1 MLRKSVLFTAALF
14 SPAVATATDLDVT
27 VQSGGSS
34 TIQVFPGETVN
45 YDVVGELTDALNE
58 GLALALLD
66 LSFDGGALSQGAAPT
81 SNPMMNF
88 DRPAGMTNPQGYGG
102 VVSGGDLIQV
112 GGAQNTILNSFAP
125 VPNGIVIKDV
135 AKPGSPVTIVS
146 GSLTA
151 PDQVGTYTLSVS
163 SVDANVI
170 RQGETGNPFWAVEGA
185 PAGTVTDLTIE
196 VIGLEVDV
204 ITLSASG
211 PFPQHQNFTL
221 NAGASNAG
229 RPYIMLGSVSGTT
242 PGLQI
247 SANVHLPLNH
257 DFYFDFLIA
266 NPNAPILPGSSG
278 VLNGAG
284 QASTFF
290 ALPAGLPA
298 SVVNATIHHAY
309 VLIPTTF
316 ASNAVEM
323 TITP

>member
-1 MLRKSVLFTAALF
+1 MLRKSVLITAALF

-34 TIQVFPGETVN
+34 TIKVFPGQAVPYTVT
-45 YDVVGELTDALNE
+45 GQLTDAANE
-58 GLALALLD
+58 GLALVLLD
-66 LSFDGGALSQGAAPT
+66 LSFDGGALSQAAAPT
-81 SNPMMNF
+81 ANPMMNF
-88 DRPAGMTNPQGYGG
+88 DRPAGLTNPQGYGG
-102 VVSGGDLIQV
+102 VVSAGDLLQV
-112 GGAQNTILNSFAP
+112 GGAQNTILNTFAP
-125 VPNGIVIKDV
+125 VPNGTVIKDV
-135 AKPGSPVTIVS
+135 AKPGFPVTIVS

-151 PDQVGTYTLSVS
+151 PTSVGTYTLSAG

-170 RQGETGNPFWAVEGA
+170 RQGENGNPFWAVEKA
-185 PAGTVTDLTIE
+185 PAGTVTNLTIE
-196 VIGLEVDV
+196 VIGLEVDT

-229 RPYIMLGSVSGTT
+229 RPYVMLGSVSGTT

-247 SANVHLPLNH
+247 SAGVHLPLNH
-257 DFYFDFLIA
+257 DFYFDFLVA
-266 NPNAPILPGSSG
+266 NPNVAILPGSAG

-290 ALPAGLPA
+290 ALPSGLPA
-298 SVVNATIHHAY
+298 SVINATVHHAY